1 MHTVDL
7 LEEALTLAQRN
18 GFSIRRQW
26 LAEGLG
32 GMCRIGGQ
40 RVLFINLGASSDE
53 QLDRAVEA
61 LRSLNLSDKDNSLS
75 DSLKRLLARKP

>member
-7 LEEALTLAQRN
+7 LEEALALAEKN
-18 GFSIRRQW
+18 GFSVRRQW

-40 RVLFINLGASSDE
+40 RVLFINLSASSDE
-53 QLDRAVEA
+53 QLRQAIEA
-61 LRSLNLSDKDNSLS
+61 LRSLNLSGGDLALS
-75 DSLKRLLARKP
+75 EPLKRLLA

>member
-7 LEEALTLAQRN
+7 LEEALALAERN

-32 GMCRIGGQ
+32 GMCRIGDQ
-40 RVLFINLGASSDE
+40 RVLFINLAASSDE
-53 QLDRAVEA
+53 QLGQAIQA
-61 LRSLNLSDKDNSLS
+61 LRSLNLSGKDHTLS
-75 DSLKRLLARKP
+75 DSLKRLLT

>member
-7 LEEALTLAQRN
+7 LEEAIALAEKN

-32 GMCRIGGQ
+32 GMCRIGEQ
-40 RVLFINLGASSDE
+40 RVLFINLSASTDE
-53 QLDRAVEA
+53 QLAHAVEA
-61 LRSLNLSDKDNSLS
+61 LRSLKLSSSELDLS
-75 DSLKRLLARKP
+75 DSLKRLLP